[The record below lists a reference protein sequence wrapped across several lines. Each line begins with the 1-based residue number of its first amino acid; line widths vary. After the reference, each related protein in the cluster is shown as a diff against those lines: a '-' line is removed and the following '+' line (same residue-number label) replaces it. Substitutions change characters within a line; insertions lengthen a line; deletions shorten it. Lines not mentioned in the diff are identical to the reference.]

1 MKTIIGLAGVKTSG
15 KSTVA
20 KIIEQAM
27 PNQNV
32 AESAL
37 ADKLKNVCA
46 QVFSVPRESFDR
58 QDLKEVPFIDG
69 SKILTAEKINET
81 LELFNISES
90 ERTRLLDVYEKNG
103 VTGTKLETPR
113 RIAQIVGSQVLRE
126 TGNEDIHCENVE
138 LPDGHVVII
147 SDLRFPNEFNYF
159 NDSDE
164 FDFIPFYIQRD
175 EAERQVTADSHISE
189 TSVFL
194 FCDKCAKLDNNG
206 TIEDLSAQVWS
217 KLLELGLAGDTSK
230 RA

>member
-20 KIIEQAM
+20 KIIKQAM
-27 PNQNV
+27 PDQNV
-32 AESAL
+32 TESAL

-46 QVFSVPRESFDR
+46 HVFSVPRESFDR

-69 SKILTAEKINET
+69 PKELTEESILGV
-81 LELFNISES
+81 LFGFDVRMNQGEFYDKYRNII
-90 ERTRLLDVYEKNG
+90 
-103 VTGTKLETPR
+103 GTKLDTPR
-113 RIAQIVGSQVLRE
+113 KIAQIVGTQILRE
-126 TGNEDIHCENVE
+126 TGNENIHCENVE
-138 LPDGHVVII
+138 LSDDIVII

-159 NDSDE
+159 NNSDE
-164 FDFIPFYIQRD
+164 FNFIPLYIQRD
-175 EAERQVTADSHISE
+175 EAESKVTANSHASE

-194 FCDKCAKLDNNG
+194 FSDKCSKLDNNG